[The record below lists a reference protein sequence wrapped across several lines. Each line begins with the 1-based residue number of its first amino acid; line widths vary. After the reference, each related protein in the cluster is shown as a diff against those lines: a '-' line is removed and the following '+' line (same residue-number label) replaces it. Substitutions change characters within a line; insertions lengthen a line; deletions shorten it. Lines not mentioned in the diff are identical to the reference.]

1 MTDKMR
7 CGSCLHFKQHA
18 HPSHGDLC
26 SKLGVKHYGV
36 APRCF
41 TPDVS
46 QLVENNE
53 DLAALAVTFGSMT
66 RKEQSIVVAILQT
79 SAKHRPFTIGQKVYT
94 RIVGGDYISNYMI
107 GYVLG
112 YTSTK
117 QVIVAG
123 SPEAKTR
130 GRMYMAY
137 LDPDTLLTPTAWAKH
152 KANLARKGHFSDPK
166 EPLVVKRKIEI
177 DYEPPTLDRA
187 PKEWKEAQV
196 RRQRRKP
203 EQASGG
209 TKVIKV
215 MGD

>member
-18 HPSHGDLC
+18 HPSHETLC

-46 QLVENNE
+46 QLVDNNE
-53 DLAALAVTFGSMT
+53 DLASLAITFGSMT
-66 RKEQSIVVAILQT
+66 RKQQSIVVAILK
-79 SAKHRPFTIGQKVYT
+79 SNSVKRPFNIGQKVYL
-94 RIVGGDYISNYMI
+94 RIVGADYISNYLS

-123 SPEAKTR
+123 SPDAKTR

-137 LDPDTLLTPTAWAKH
+137 MDSDALMLPTAWAKH
-152 KANLARKGHFSDPK
+152 KAALSRAGKFVDPK
-166 EPLVVKRKIEI
+166 QPLVLKRKVDI
-177 DYEPPTLDRA
+177 DYEPPTVDNA
-187 PKEWKEAQV
+187 PKEWKETQSV
-196 RRQRRKP
+196 RQRK
-203 EQASGG
+203 QAHVSGE
-209 TKVIKV
+209 TTVIQIQ
-215 MGD
+215 GE